1 MATESTASEIPG
13 ILSSVEEG
21 NKFNLDNH
29 LVKLL
34 LHEPF
39 FSEILRRV
47 TKVRTDNIPTAGVTV
62 KDLDIT
68 MLWNPRFLAA
78 LSTRHVIGVM
88 KHECYHLIF
97 DHCVTRKQEPHMIWN
112 WATDL
117 AINSILDEDELPEFG
132 LRPGKP
138 LDLSHIEDK
147 EKAKKWQKVSELIE
161 SLPPKMA
168 SEWYMKK
175 LMSDKDISNTIE
187 NEPGDGIGVTDD
199 HEGWGDMTEEEKEIV
214 KGKVR
219 QSLRDAVKK
228 ADRSGQWGSVS
239 SDVRE
244 KLRKIA
250 SDTIDWKKVLQS
262 FVGRSQRMNKSRTH
276 KKINRKYPYIHPGTR
291 RSHSSNLAIYF
302 DQSGSV
308 SNEDCEIFFG
318 ALSELSKL
326 TTFHVFPFDTSVDE
340 ENGFTWRR
348 GQKID
353 PQRTSCGGTSFSVV
367 QNHFNE
373 NLDEYD
379 GYICLT
385 DGEASDPG
393 PSRKRRCW
401 VLLPGHRLYF
411 DPHPN
416 DIVVNMQKS

>member
-1 MATESTASEIPG
+1 MAAESTASEIPG

-21 NKFNLDNH
+21 EKFNLDNH

-39 FSEILRRV
+39 FSEILRKV
-47 TKVRTDNIPTAGVTV
+47 TKIKSDSIPTAGVMV

-78 LSTRHVIGVM
+78 LSPKNVQGVM

-97 DHCVTRKQEPHMIWN
+97 DHCTSRKQDPHMLWN

-117 AINSILDEDELPEFG
+117 AINSIIPEDELPKFG
-132 LRPGKP
+132 LRPGRP
-138 LDLSHIEDK
+138 LNLEHISEPDK
-147 EKAKKWQKVSELIE
+147 LEKWQKVSKTIE
-161 SLPPKMA
+161 EFPLNKA
-168 SEWYMKK
+168 SEWYMKM
-175 LMSDKDISNTIE
+175 LMSDKDISNTIK
-187 NEPGDGIGVTDD
+187 NESGKGVGVTDD
-199 HEGWGDMTEEEKEIV
+199 HDGWGDMSDEERQIV
-214 KGKVR
+214 SGKIKKAL
-219 QSLRDAVKK
+219 QDAVRKS
-228 ADRSGQWGSVS
+228 DRTGQWGSVS
-239 SDVRE
+239 AGVRQE
-244 KLRKIA
+244 LRKIA
-250 SDTIDWKKVLQS
+250 SEAINWKKVLQS
-262 FVGRSQRMNKSRTH
+262 FIGRSQRMNKSRTH

-308 SNEDCEIFFG
+308 SNEECEMFFG

-326 TTFHVFPFDTSVDE
+326 TTFHVFPFDSSVDH
-340 ENGFTWRR
+340 ENGFTWKR
-348 GQKID
+348 GKKISAN
-353 PQRTSCGGTSFSVV
+353 RTRCGGTSFSAI
-367 QNHFNE
+367 QKHFDE
-373 NLDEYD
+373 NIESYD

-401 VLLPGHRLYF
+401 VLLPGRNLYF
-411 DPHPN
+411 NPHPN
-416 DIVVNMQKS
+416 DIIVSMRDA